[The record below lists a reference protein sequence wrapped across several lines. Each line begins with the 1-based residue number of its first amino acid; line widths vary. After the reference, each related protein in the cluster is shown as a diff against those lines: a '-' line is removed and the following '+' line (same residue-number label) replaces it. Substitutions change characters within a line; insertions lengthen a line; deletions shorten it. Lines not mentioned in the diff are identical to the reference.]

1 MHVSFQSNCSIQIT
15 VLWHH
20 ILVILVNDIDIC
32 IADIVDGAILRPG
45 RLDKIL
51 FVDFPN
57 TKEKEDILCKITNN
71 GKRPHL
77 SDDFSYSSIAADPAL
92 EWFTY
97 VSKIIDSRCCYIV
110 RNFPVVVFLPDD
122 IMRSEIPFII

>member
-1 MHVSFQSNCSIQIT
+1 MSNAYIT
-15 VLWHH
+15 
-20 ILVILVNDIDIC
+20 
-32 IADIVDGAILRPG
+32 DIVDGAILRPG

-71 GKRPHL
+71 GKRPYL
-77 SDDFSYSSIAADPAL
+77 SDDFSYENIAADPAL

-97 VSKIIDSRCCYIV
+97 VLKRHY
-110 RNFPVVVFLPDD
+110 LK
-122 IMRSEIPFII
+122 